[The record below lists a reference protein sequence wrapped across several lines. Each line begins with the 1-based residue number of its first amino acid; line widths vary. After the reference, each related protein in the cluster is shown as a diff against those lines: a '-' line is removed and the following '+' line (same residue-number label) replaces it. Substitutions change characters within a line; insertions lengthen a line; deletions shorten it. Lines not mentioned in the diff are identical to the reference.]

1 MAQCAGLVDL
11 NGSQV
16 LAIDTATPL
25 DVCNLILFNQ
35 ADYTTL
41 SGFNQLAA
49 DYFRFDGVLFSYLL
63 GSHLVL
69 FVTAFGIGKVLNL
82 MRKV

>member
-1 MAQCAGLVDL
+1 MAQCVGVVVS
-11 NGSQV
+11 NGTQF
-16 LAIDTATPL
+16 LAVDTATPL
-25 DVCNLILFNQ
+25 DMCNLILFNQ

-49 DYFRFDGVLFSYLL
+49 DYFRFDGVTFSYLL
-63 GSHLVL
+63 GIHLVL
-69 FVTAFGIGKVLNL
+69 FVSSFGIGKVLNI